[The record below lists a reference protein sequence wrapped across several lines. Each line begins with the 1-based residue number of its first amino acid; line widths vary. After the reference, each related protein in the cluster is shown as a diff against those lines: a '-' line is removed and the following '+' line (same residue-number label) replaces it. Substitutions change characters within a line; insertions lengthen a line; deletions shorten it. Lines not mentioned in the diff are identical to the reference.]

1 MIDRRNP
8 AVCFFILRIGD
19 VHMPWWGIVII
30 FFATFIVFAFLHF
43 AAKNKRQFRLALLR
57 MALGAG
63 TLTAINLTSGFTG
76 VYIPVSLLS
85 VLTSVIGGI
94 PGVTLL
100 LALNLFF

>member
-1 MIDRRNP
+1 
-8 AVCFFILRIGD
+8 
-19 VHMPWWGIVII
+19 MPWWGIVII

-43 AAKNKRQFRLALLR
+43 TAKNKRPFRRALLS

-63 TLTAINLTSGFTG
+63 TLTAINLTAGFTG

>member
-1 MIDRRNP
+1 
-8 AVCFFILRIGD
+8 
-19 VHMPWWGIVII
+19 MPWWGIVII
-30 FFATFIVFAFLHF
+30 FFATFIVFTLLHF
-43 AAKNKRQFRLALLR
+43 TEKNKRPFRRALLS

-63 TLTAINLTSGFTG
+63 TLTAINLTAGFTG

-85 VLTSVIGGI
+85 VLVSVIGGI

>member
-1 MIDRRNP
+1 
-8 AVCFFILRIGD
+8 
-19 VHMPWWGIVII
+19 MPWWGIVII
-30 FFATFIVFAFLHF
+30 FFATFIVFALLHF
-43 AAKNKRQFRLALLR
+43 TAKNKRPFRRALLS

-63 TLTAINLTSGFTG
+63 TLTAINLTAGCTG

-85 VLTSVIGGI
+85 VLVSVIGGI

>member
-1 MIDRRNP
+1 
-8 AVCFFILRIGD
+8 
-19 VHMPWWGIVII
+19 
-30 FFATFIVFAFLHF
+30 
-43 AAKNKRQFRLALLR
+43 

-63 TLTAINLTSGFTG
+63 TLTAINLTAGFTG

-85 VLTSVIGGI
+85 VLVSVIGGI